1 MDMNR
6 ITDDE
11 LVKQFLANNKKEVA
25 DKGFTERVMKS
36 LPEKK
41 RINIPWLNI
50 SMSIIVLAILVY
62 AKVFSK
68 ILNSILMALQDTYY
82 DNFGVKDIKPEIIIV
97 AIVVILLL
105 TTSDKVKKIL
115 DIG

>member
-1 MDMNR
+1 MNR

-41 RINIPWLNI
+41 RRNIPWLSI
-50 SMSIIVLAILVY
+50 FMSIIVLAVMIY
-62 AKVFSK
+62 ANVFSK
-68 ILNSILMALQDTYY
+68 ILNTIVAALQDTYY
-82 DNFGVKDIKPEIIIV
+82 DNYGLREIKPEFIIV
-97 AIVVILLL
+97 AVVIVGLL
-105 TTSDKVKKIL
+105 TLSEKVKKIL